1 MTNIIRLN
9 ESNNTYASKPVI
21 TALGEPEVAI
31 RPSIYAAGLG
41 ANATVT
47 VSQLLIDGNY
57 GQINPSPFLGVG
69 TGSLTLKSDTNGT
82 YLTMNQ
88 VGIRTGLVIDTKQDK
103 GTLAII
109 KARVNDILVDNARLM
124 SIGSVTQGLSGFAI
138 LTALTPTKKLTVSS
152 VPMGMD
158 ANIHTFAVYTR
169 PGQTVI
175 FIDGNQTVASGS
187 ATPINEKTGV
197 GINTRSF
204 ADTAPNNI
212 DLYNFEL
219 YVDTVLTD
227 QQILDYLKTL

>member
-21 TALGEPEVAI
+21 TALGEPDIAI
-31 RPSIYAAGLG
+31 RPSIYVAGLG

-47 VSQLLIDGNY
+47 ARQLLIDGNF
-57 GQINPSPFLGVG
+57 GQNNPAPFLGVG
-69 TGSLTLKSDTNGT
+69 TGSLTVKSDTNGT
-82 YLTMNQ
+82 YLAMNQ
-88 VGIRTGLVIDTKQDK
+88 VGIRTGIVIDTKQDK
-103 GTLAII
+103 GTLVII
-109 KARVNDILVDNARLM
+109 KVRVKDILADNTRLL
-124 SIGSVTQGLSGFAI
+124 SIGQASIGLSSLSI

-152 VPMGMD
+152 VPMDMD
-158 ANIHTFAVYTR
+158 ANIHTFAIYTR
-169 PGQTVI
+169 LGQTVI
-175 FIDGNQTVASGS
+175 FIDGNKTIASGS
-187 ATPINEKTGV
+187 STPTNEKTGV

-204 ADTAPNNI
+204 ADTTPNNI